1 MFFVLSLNHFGVYRA
16 HSIYGQLAL
25 KELGGHEM
33 CSNSNKMDNKEV
45 KRRHEQKEAR
55 PSSFSSLEGAE
66 IFKTCAYLASVGQVN
81 VLLKKEG
88 VCLIH
93 LQSIMRSE

>member
-25 KELGGHEM
+25 KEFFYEFGGREM
-33 CSNSNKMDNKEV
+33 CSNSTKMDNKEV

-55 PSSFSSLEGAE
+55 RSSFSSLEGAE
-66 IFKTCAYLASVGQVN
+66 IFKTGAYLASVGQVN
-81 VLLKKEG
+81 ILLKK
-88 VCLIH
+88 
-93 LQSIMRSE
+93 